1 VGHTYKTANAGFSD
15 FPISKTTTSR
25 TSGIRPLTLYPLSCD
40 NTMLSVDLTEYKSSI
55 ILWSQERM
63 TAATIIDN
71 LFTEF
76 SITVSLRTLQRRMK
90 EWNIARY
97 RRHSAVQIS
106 LIKVRISV
114 HFLSNF
120 NDIEIH
126 RALQVEG
133 FLEISLRTIAR
144 WRRDIGIYRLQS
156 IHIQETTAA
165 ELRRV
170 VGQELDNGTIE
181 GYGKTLLQTH
191 FRAMGIHAS
200 RFDYLLISIYT
211 YTNKAI

>member
-1 VGHTYKTANAGFSD
+1 MPRYPAVRGNRCTRKYRGPYLQNGQCPIFR
-15 FPISKTTTSR
+15 FPILRFPKTTTSR

-40 NTMLSVDLTEYKSSI
+40 NTMLSVDLTECKSSI

-63 TAATIIDN
+63 TTTTIIDN

-76 SITVSLRTLQRRMK
+76 SITVSPRTLRRRMK

-97 RRHSAVQIS
+97 KRHSAVQIS

-120 NDIEIH
+120 NDFEIH

-133 FLEISLRTIAR
+133 FPAISLRTIAR
-144 WRRDIGIYRLQS
+144 WQREVGIY
-156 IHIQETTAA
+156 
-165 ELRRV
+165 
-170 VGQELDNGTIE
+170 
-181 GYGKTLLQTH
+181 
-191 FRAMGIHAS
+191 
-200 RFDYLLISIYT
+200 
-211 YTNKAI
+211 